1 MSVNSRLI
9 ATNIIGQRKAFYRLR
24 TPESSSARKETVDLD
39 ILGTYLSG
47 WSTILLFT
55 SSSKSLL
62 TSERRLTGVV
72 LFSCSTFPNI
82 VKYRVHHWNA
92 WHKDLLS
99 ATPSAV
105 IQYVSL
111 NKSSDNGFIK

>member
-9 ATNIIGQRKAFYRLR
+9 ATKNIGQRNAFYRLR
-24 TPESSSARKETVDLD
+24 TPESSCARKETVDVD
-39 ILGTYLSG
+39 ILVTYLAR

-55 SSSKSLL
+55 S
-62 TSERRLTGVV
+62 
-72 LFSCSTFPNI
+72 FCSTFPNI